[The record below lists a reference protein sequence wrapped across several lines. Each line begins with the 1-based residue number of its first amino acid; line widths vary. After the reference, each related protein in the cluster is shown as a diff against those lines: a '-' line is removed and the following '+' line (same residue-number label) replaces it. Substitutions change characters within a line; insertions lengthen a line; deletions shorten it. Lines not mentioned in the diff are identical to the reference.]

1 MKIGILGP
9 AGTFS
14 EDAAELW
21 LKGRNENLVEMKYYE
36 TIFDVSESLLRKEVD
51 YGIVPIENSLEGSV
65 GETLDVLSSENRE
78 EIQIVGEVLVPIN
91 ICLLANLSLCGA
103 PPRDPASPVRAYKK
117 ALPKKHREA
126 PQSLAKIK
134 TVVSHPHA
142 LAQCK
147 PFIREQMK
155 GVEVKSVES
164 TASAAKLASQSEEI
178 AALASKAAAQKYG
191 LNILEENVQSGAL
204 PREPASPERGY
215 TGSVTR
221 FVVLSSSASGIKTA
235 PTPTGRDKTS
245 VLIYL
250 KDYPGALYD
259 VLGEFAQRGINLTK
273 IESRPSK
280 RALGDYMF
288 HIDCE
293 GHIEEEKVKRAL
305 DAIAREV
312 AMLKILGAYPMAIS
326 NNDEKHENT

>member
-65 GETLDVLSSENRE
+65 GETLDVLSSENRQ

-91 ICLLANLSLCGA
+91 ICLLAQTFKKSL
-103 PPRDPASPVRAYKK
+103 
-117 ALPKKHREA
+117 
-126 PQSLAKIK
+126 IK

-147 PFIREQMK
+147 QFIREQLK
-155 GVEVKSVES
+155 GVEVKSVDS

-204 PREPASPERGY
+204 SRKPASPERGY
-215 TGSVTR
+215 NDSVTR
-221 FVVLSSSASGIKTA
+221 FIVLSSSAASGIKTA

-259 VLGEFAQRGINLTK
+259 VLGEFVQRGINLTK

-293 GHIEEEKVKRAL
+293 GHIEEEKVKSAL
-305 DAIAREV
+305 EAIARKV
-312 AMLKILGAYPMAIS
+312 AMLKILGAYPMA
-326 NNDEKHENT
+326 K

>member
-65 GETLDVLSSENRE
+65 GETLDVLSGENRE

-91 ICLLANLSLCGA
+91 ICLLAQTFKKSL
-103 PPRDPASPVRAYKK
+103 
-117 ALPKKHREA
+117 
-126 PQSLAKIK
+126 IK

-147 PFIREQMK
+147 PFIRERLK
-155 GVEVKSVES
+155 GVEVKSVDS
-164 TASAAKLASQSEEI
+164 TASAAKLASQSDEI
-178 AALASKAAAQKYG
+178 VALASKAAAQKYG
-191 LNILEENVQSGAL
+191 LNILEENVQD
-204 PREPASPERGY
+204 Y
-215 TGSVTR
+215 DSVTR
-221 FVVLSSSASGIKTA
+221 FIVLSSSSAASGIKTA

-259 VLGEFAQRGINLTK
+259 VLGEFAQREINLTK

-305 DAIAREV
+305 EAIARKV
-312 AMLKILGAYPMAIS
+312 AMLKILGAYPMA
-326 NNDEKHENT
+326 K

>member
-14 EDAAELW
+14 EDAAGLW
-21 LKGRNENLVEMKYYE
+21 LKGRNEKAEMKYYE

-91 ICLLANLSLCGA
+91 ICLLAQTFEKSL
-103 PPRDPASPVRAYKK
+103 
-117 ALPKKHREA
+117 
-126 PQSLAKIK
+126 IK

-147 PFIREQMK
+147 QFIREQLK
-155 GVEVKSVES
+155 GVEVKSVDS
-164 TASAAKLASQSEEI
+164 TASAAKIASQSEEI
-178 AALASKAAAQKYG
+178 AALASKAAAQKYD

-204 PREPASPERGY
+204 PHEPASPGRGY
-215 TGSVTR
+215 NDSVTR
-221 FVVLSSSASGIKTA
+221 FVVLSSSAVSSASGIKTA

-250 KDYPGALYD
+250 NDYPGALYD
-259 VLGEFAQRGINLTK
+259 VLGEFVQRGINLTK

-293 GHIEEEKVKRAL
+293 GHIEEEKVKETL
-305 DAIAREV
+305 EAIARKV

-326 NNDEKHENT
+326 NNDETHENT

>member
-14 EDAAELW
+14 EDAAGLW

-91 ICLLANLSLCGA
+91 ICLLAQTFKKSL
-103 PPRDPASPVRAYKK
+103 
-117 ALPKKHREA
+117 
-126 PQSLAKIK
+126 IK
-134 TVVSHPHA
+134 MVVSHPHA

-147 PFIREQMK
+147 PFIRERLR
-155 GVEVKSVES
+155 GVEVKSVDS
-164 TASAAKLASQSEEI
+164 TASAAKIASQSEEI

-191 LNILEENVQSGAL
+191 LNILEENVQD
-204 PREPASPERGY
+204 Y
-215 TGSVTR
+215 DSVTR
-221 FVVLSSSASGIKTA
+221 FIVLSSAAAASGIKTA

-259 VLGEFAQRGINLTK
+259 VLGEFAHRGINLTK

-305 DAIAREV
+305 EAIARKV
-312 AMLKILGAYPMAIS
+312 AMLKILGAYPMA
-326 NNDEKHENT
+326 K

>member
-14 EDAAELW
+14 EDAAGLW
-21 LKGRNENLVEMKYYE
+21 LKGRNEKAEMKYYE

-65 GETLDVLSSENRE
+65 GETLDMLSSENRE

-91 ICLLANLSLCGA
+91 ICLLAQTFEKSL
-103 PPRDPASPVRAYKK
+103 
-117 ALPKKHREA
+117 
-126 PQSLAKIK
+126 IK

-147 PFIREQMK
+147 QFIREQLK
-155 GVEVKSVES
+155 GVEVKSVDS

-178 AALASKAAAQKYG
+178 AALASKAAAQKYD

-204 PREPASPERGY
+204 PHEPASPGRGY
-215 TGSVTR
+215 NDSVTR
-221 FVVLSSSASGIKTA
+221 FVVLSSSAVSSASGIKTA

-250 KDYPGALYD
+250 NDYPGALYD
-259 VLGEFAQRGINLTK
+259 VLGEFVQRGINLTK

-293 GHIEEEKVKRAL
+293 GHIEEEKVKETL
-305 DAIAREV
+305 EAIARKV

-326 NNDEKHENT
+326 NNDETHENT

>member
-91 ICLLANLSLCGA
+91 ICLLAQTFKKSLI
-103 PPRDPASPVRAYKK
+103 KK
-117 ALPKKHREA
+117 
-126 PQSLAKIK
+126 
-134 TVVSHPHA
+134 VVSHPHA

-147 PFIREQMK
+147 QFIREQLK
-155 GVEVKSVES
+155 GVEVNSVDS

-204 PREPASPERGY
+204 PRKPASPEGAY
-215 TGSVTR
+215 KDSVTR
-221 FVVLSSSASGIKTA
+221 FVVLSASGIKTA
-235 PTPTGRDKTS
+235 PTGRDKTS

-293 GHIEEEKVKRAL
+293 GHIEEEKVKETL
-305 DAIAREV
+305 KGVESKV
-312 AMLKILGAYPMAIS
+312 AMLKILGAYPIANS
-326 NNDEKHENT
+326 NEK

>member
-14 EDAAELW
+14 EDAAGLW
-21 LKGRNENLVEMKYYE
+21 LKGRNEKAEMKYYE

-91 ICLLANLSLCGA
+91 ICLLAQTFEKSL
-103 PPRDPASPVRAYKK
+103 
-117 ALPKKHREA
+117 
-126 PQSLAKIK
+126 IK

-147 PFIREQMK
+147 QFIREQLK
-155 GVEVKSVES
+155 GVEVKSVDS
-164 TASAAKLASQSEEI
+164 TASAAKIASQSEEI

-215 TGSVTR
+215 NDSVTR
-221 FVVLSSSASGIKTA
+221 FVVLSSSAVSSASGIKTA

-250 KDYPGALYD
+250 NDYPGALYD
-259 VLGEFAQRGINLTK
+259 VLGEFVQRGINLTK

-293 GHIEEEKVKRAL
+293 GHIEEEKVKETL
-305 DAIAREV
+305 EAIARKV

-326 NNDEKHENT
+326 NNDETHENT

>member
-78 EIQIVGEVLVPIN
+78 DIQIVGEVLVPIN
-91 ICLLANLSLCGA
+91 ICLLAQTFKKSLI
-103 PPRDPASPVRAYKK
+103 KK
-117 ALPKKHREA
+117 
-126 PQSLAKIK
+126 
-134 TVVSHPHA
+134 VVSHPHA

-147 PFIREQMK
+147 QFIREQLK
-155 GVEVKSVES
+155 GVEVNSVDS

-204 PREPASPERGY
+204 PRKPASPEGAY
-215 TGSVTR
+215 KDSVTR
-221 FVVLSSSASGIKTA
+221 FVVLSASASGIKTA
-235 PTPTGRDKTS
+235 PTGRDKTS

-293 GHIEEEKVKRAL
+293 GHIEEEKVKETL
-305 DAIAREV
+305 KGVESKV
-312 AMLKILGAYPMAIS
+312 AMLKILGAYPIANS
-326 NNDEKHENT
+326 NEK

>member
-21 LKGRNENLVEMKYYE
+21 LKGRNEHLVEMKYYE

-78 EIQIVGEVLVPIN
+78 EIQIVGEVLVPIY
-91 ICLLANLSLCGA
+91 ICLLAQTFKKSL
-103 PPRDPASPVRAYKK
+103 
-117 ALPKKHREA
+117 
-126 PQSLAKIK
+126 IK

-147 PFIREQMK
+147 QFIREQLK
-155 GVEVKSVES
+155 GVEVKSVDS

-191 LNILEENVQSGAL
+191 LNILEENVQD
-204 PREPASPERGY
+204 Y
-215 TGSVTR
+215 DSVTR
-221 FVVLSSSASGIKTA
+221 FVVLSSSAAPGIKTA

-259 VLGEFAQRGINLTK
+259 VLGEFVQREINLTK

-293 GHIEEEKVKRAL
+293 GHIEEEKVKETL
-305 DAIAREV
+305 KGVESKV
-312 AMLKILGAYPMAIS
+312 AMLKILGAYPIANS
-326 NNDEKHENT
+326 NEK

>member
-91 ICLLANLSLCGA
+91 ICLLAQTFKKSL
-103 PPRDPASPVRAYKK
+103 
-117 ALPKKHREA
+117 
-126 PQSLAKIK
+126 IK
-134 TVVSHPHA
+134 TVISHPHA

-147 PFIREQMK
+147 QFIREQLK
-155 GVEVKSVES
+155 GVEVKSVDS

-178 AALASKAAAQKYG
+178 AALASKSAAQKYG

-215 TGSVTR
+215 KGSVTR
-221 FVVLSSSASGIKTA
+221 FVVLSSSAAASGIKTA
-235 PTPTGRDKTS
+235 PTGRDKTS

-288 HIDCE
+288 HMDCE
-293 GHIEEEKVKRAL
+293 GHREEEKVKETL
-305 DAIAREV
+305 EAIAHKV
-312 AMLKILGAYPMAIS
+312 AMLKILGAYPTAIS
-326 NNDEKHENT
+326 NEK

>member
-21 LKGRNENLVEMKYYE
+21 LKGRNEKVEMKYYE

-65 GETLDVLSSENRE
+65 GETLDVLSGENRE

-91 ICLLANLSLCGA
+91 ICLLAQTFKKSL
-103 PPRDPASPVRAYKK
+103 
-117 ALPKKHREA
+117 
-126 PQSLAKIK
+126 IK

-147 PFIREQMK
+147 QFIREQLK
-155 GVEVKSVES
+155 GVEVKSVDS
-164 TASAAKLASQSEEI
+164 TASAAKIASQSEEI

-191 LNILEENVQSGAL
+191 LNILEENVQRGAL
-204 PREPASPERGY
+204 SRKPAIPERGY
-215 TGSVTR
+215 NDSVTR

-293 GHIEEEKVKRAL
+293 GHREEEKVKRAL
-305 DAIAREV
+305 EAIARKV
-312 AMLKILGAYPMAIS
+312 AMLKILGAYPMA
-326 NNDEKHENT
+326 K

>member
-91 ICLLANLSLCGA
+91 ICLLAQTFKKSLI
-103 PPRDPASPVRAYKK
+103 KK
-117 ALPKKHREA
+117 
-126 PQSLAKIK
+126 
-134 TVVSHPHA
+134 VVSHPHA

-147 PFIREQMK
+147 QFIREQLK
-155 GVEVKSVES
+155 GVEVNSVDS

-191 LNILEENVQSGAL
+191 LNILEENVQSGTL
-204 PREPASPERGY
+204 PRKPASPEGAY
-215 TGSVTR
+215 KDSVTR
-221 FVVLSSSASGIKTA
+221 FVVLSASGIKTA
-235 PTPTGRDKTS
+235 PTGRDKTS

-293 GHIEEEKVKRAL
+293 GHIEEEKVKETL
-305 DAIAREV
+305 KGVESKV
-312 AMLKILGAYPMAIS
+312 AMLKILGAYPIANS
-326 NNDEKHENT
+326 NEK

>member
-91 ICLLANLSLCGA
+91 ICLLAQTFKKSL
-103 PPRDPASPVRAYKK
+103 
-117 ALPKKHREA
+117 
-126 PQSLAKIK
+126 IK

-147 PFIREQMK
+147 QFIREQLK
-155 GVEVKSVES
+155 GVEVKSVDS

-204 PREPASPERGY
+204 SRKPASPERGY
-215 TGSVTR
+215 NDSVTR
-221 FVVLSSSASGIKTA
+221 FIVLSSSAASGIKTA

-259 VLGEFAQRGINLTK
+259 VLGEFVQREINLTK

-293 GHIEEEKVKRAL
+293 GHIEEEKVKETL
-305 DAIAREV
+305 KGVESKV
-312 AMLKILGAYPMAIS
+312 AMLKILGAYPMA
-326 NNDEKHENT
+326 K

>member
-91 ICLLANLSLCGA
+91 ICLLAQTFKKSL
-103 PPRDPASPVRAYKK
+103 
-117 ALPKKHREA
+117 
-126 PQSLAKIK
+126 IK
-134 TVVSHPHA
+134 MVVSHPHA

-147 PFIREQMK
+147 QFIRERLK
-155 GVEVKSVES
+155 GVEVKSVDS
-164 TASAAKLASQSEEI
+164 TASAAKIASQSEEI

-204 PREPASPERGY
+204 PREPASPESAY
-215 TGSVTR
+215 KDSVTR

-235 PTPTGRDKTS
+235 PTGRDKTS

-259 VLGEFAQRGINLTK
+259 VLGEFVQRGINLTK

-293 GHIEEEKVKRAL
+293 GHIEEEKVKKTLRGV
-305 DAIAREV
+305 ESKV
-312 AMLKILGAYPMAIS
+312 AMLKILGAYPIANS
-326 NNDEKHENT
+326 NEK

>member
-21 LKGRNENLVEMKYYE
+21 LKGKNESFVEMKYYE

-91 ICLLANLSLCGA
+91 ICLLAQTFKKSLI
-103 PPRDPASPVRAYKK
+103 KK
-117 ALPKKHREA
+117 
-126 PQSLAKIK
+126 
-134 TVVSHPHA
+134 VVSHPHA

-147 PFIREQMK
+147 QFIREQLK
-155 GVEVKSVES
+155 GVEVNSVDS

-204 PREPASPERGY
+204 PRKPASPEGAY
-215 TGSVTR
+215 KDSVTR
-221 FVVLSSSASGIKTA
+221 FVVLSASGIKTA
-235 PTPTGRDKTS
+235 PTGRDKTS

-293 GHIEEEKVKRAL
+293 GHIEEEKVKETL
-305 DAIAREV
+305 KGVESKV
-312 AMLKILGAYPMAIS
+312 AMLKILGAYPIANS
-326 NNDEKHENT
+326 NEK

>member
-91 ICLLANLSLCGA
+91 ICLLAQTFKKSL
-103 PPRDPASPVRAYKK
+103 
-117 ALPKKHREA
+117 
-126 PQSLAKIK
+126 IK
-134 TVVSHPHA
+134 MVVSHPHA

-147 PFIREQMK
+147 PFIRERLK
-155 GVEVKSVES
+155 GVEVKSVDS

-191 LNILEENVQSGAL
+191 LNILEENVQD
-204 PREPASPERGY
+204 Y
-215 TGSVTR
+215 DSVTR
-221 FVVLSSSASGIKTA
+221 FIVLSSAAAASGIKTA

-259 VLGEFAQRGINLTK
+259 VLGEFAHRGINLTK

-305 DAIAREV
+305 EAIARKV
-312 AMLKILGAYPMAIS
+312 AMLKILGAYPMA
-326 NNDEKHENT
+326 K

>member
-21 LKGRNENLVEMKYYE
+21 LKGKNESFVEMKYYE

-91 ICLLANLSLCGA
+91 ICLLAQTFKKSLI
-103 PPRDPASPVRAYKK
+103 KK
-117 ALPKKHREA
+117 
-126 PQSLAKIK
+126 
-134 TVVSHPHA
+134 VVSHPHA

-147 PFIREQMK
+147 QFIREQLK
-155 GVEVKSVES
+155 GVEVNSVDS

-191 LNILEENVQSGAL
+191 LNILEENIQSGAL
-204 PREPASPERGY
+204 PRKPASPEGAY
-215 TGSVTR
+215 KDSVTR
-221 FVVLSSSASGIKTA
+221 FVVLSASASGIKTA
-235 PTPTGRDKTS
+235 PTGRDKTS

-293 GHIEEEKVKRAL
+293 GHIEEEKVKETL
-305 DAIAREV
+305 KGVESKV
-312 AMLKILGAYPMAIS
+312 AMLKILGAYPIANS
-326 NNDEKHENT
+326 NEK